1 MYYLRRTTCTRTN
14 VVTFVQIY
22 PGQET
27 GLEESY
33 KLARIHLSRHTN
45 FFFTDYYEKHLRKFP
60 ARGSPPLETSES
72 ISVFYSFGRLT
83 TVNICIT

>member
-45 FFFTDYYEKHLRKFP
+45 FFY
-60 ARGSPPLETSES
+60 
-72 ISVFYSFGRLT
+72 RLL
-83 TVNICIT
+83 